1 MTAHSTASSQLADLW
16 AALGGAAEQGE
27 AAFTGQGSLPSK
39 YPVTSFAAASIASGG
54 VAIAELLDAAGES
67 RPAVTVDRALAGAWF
82 GRVNRA
88 IGWEHAEGS
97 SLTGEYQAAD
107 GRWLRL
113 QMNYPRPRDRMLAAL
128 GCAPDRSAVA
138 AAIGALPSLEV
149 EDLLAEAGGAA
160 AIARTT
166 DEWAAHPQ
174 GIALEGEQLVDVD
187 DVAGEDSSGWRPLPG
202 RPLAGIRVL
211 DMTRVL
217 AGPMG
222 TRFLAGYGAEV
233 LRIDPPDYHEP
244 RGAVLVS
251 LGKRCAR
258 VDATTEEGRRILL
271 GLLAD
276 CDVFMHGYRDG
287 ALDKL
292 GLGAAERER
301 VRPGLVEV
309 TLTAYG
315 WSGPWRTRRGF
326 DTVVEM
332 AVGMGLENQAWEGA
346 EVPKL
351 MPVQALDYGT
361 GHLMA
366 AAAIRGL
373 TRRMTTGRG
382 SRWRLALARTARHL
396 MVSPPE
402 QPDGP
407 VDVDALP
414 WEPRIVATPRG
425 PAYRLAPPIE
435 IESAPQYW
443 DRPGEPF
450 GASMPV
456 WAREDAA

>member
-1 MTAHSTASSQLADLW
+1 PSRGGGRATPAARGAGLRRREHAESRRVEFGQALGGRRDGREARRDPGAAAEGGCIRMTAHSTASSQLADLW

-174 GIALEGEQLVDVD
+174 GIAREGEQLVDVD

-211 DMTRVL
+211 DMTRV
-217 AGPMG
+217 
-222 TRFLAGYGAEV
+222 
-233 LRIDPPDYHEP
+233 
-244 RGAVLVS
+244 
-251 LGKRCAR
+251 
-258 VDATTEEGRRILL
+258 
-271 GLLAD
+271 
-276 CDVFMHGYRDG
+276 
-287 ALDKL
+287 
-292 GLGAAERER
+292 
-301 VRPGLVEV
+301 
-309 TLTAYG
+309 
-315 WSGPWRTRRGF
+315 
-326 DTVVEM
+326 
-332 AVGMGLENQAWEGA
+332 
-346 EVPKL
+346 
-351 MPVQALDYGT
+351 
-361 GHLMA
+361 
-366 AAAIRGL
+366 
-373 TRRMTTGRG
+373 
-382 SRWRLALARTARHL
+382 
-396 MVSPPE
+396 
-402 QPDGP
+402 
-407 VDVDALP
+407 
-414 WEPRIVATPRG
+414 
-425 PAYRLAPPIE
+425 
-435 IESAPQYW
+435 
-443 DRPGEPF
+443 
-450 GASMPV
+450 
-456 WAREDAA
+456 